1 MNTDLENME
10 MLYGDKDEDVYK
22 ALSLKQNWINGLFFV
37 KGHINTSLDS
47 KGRVHY
53 PLIEAL
59 IDEVLLFSNIEIE
72 DKRREEI
79 WNERFRVLELSY
91 GAIKDAPYVIV
102 YDFNKLDRHGYN
114 ALMPNF
120 YRTLGEECFDKGTE
134 DITDLLRI
142 LMQKEKGK
150 AFILV
155 EKENLINDVF
165 YAPLLVKLIAFP
177 SASEELKEE
186 LQTIA
191 KEKDIIYEEVIERG
205 N

>member
-1 MNTDLENME
+1 MNLDLLNME
-10 MLYGDKDEDVYK
+10 MLYGESDENVYK
-22 ALSLKQNWINGLFFV
+22 ALSDKQSWINGCFFV
-37 KGHINTSLDS
+37 KGHIDTILDS

-59 IDEVLLFSNIEIE
+59 IDEVLSFSKIEIE
-72 DKRREEI
+72 DKRREAI

-91 GAIKDAPYVIV
+91 SIEKDAPYAIV

-114 ALMPNF
+114 NLMPNF
-120 YRTLGEECFDKGTE
+120 YRTLGEDCFDKGTE

-142 LMQKEKGK
+142 LMSKEKGK

-155 EKENLINDVF
+155 EKENLLNDVF

-177 SASEELKEE
+177 SASDELKEE

-191 KEKDIIYEEVIERG
+191 KEKDIIYEEVMIRE